1 MINTIVFKSH
11 ICNCDESCV
20 QVGHN
25 SGGRVLA
32 KKDSHYVYGLI
43 PKASKW
49 ISIFACVN
57 ATKTYVPSF
66 YIYRDHCCMC
76 NYIKKCEIGVTMG
89 M

>member
-1 MINTIVFKSH
+1 MCFESNIW
-11 ICNCDESCV
+11 NCGESSV

-25 SGGRVLA
+25 SGGRVA
-32 KKDSHYVYGLI
+32 KENSHYVYGLI

-49 ISIFACVN
+49 MSIFACVN
-57 ATKTYVPSF
+57 ATTTYIFLVSTF
-66 YIYRDHCCMC
+66 LETIVACA